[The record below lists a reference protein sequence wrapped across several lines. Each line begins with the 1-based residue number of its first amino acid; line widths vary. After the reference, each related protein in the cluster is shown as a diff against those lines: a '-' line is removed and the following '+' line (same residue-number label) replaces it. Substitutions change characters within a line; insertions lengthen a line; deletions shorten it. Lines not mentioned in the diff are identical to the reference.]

1 MMKDIYHLPHL
12 PHLPLL
18 FRQINFLKNFINKIK
33 QKSWK
38 GQKVGGDGGDSYII
52 LAQLISVGN
61 RSISA
66 QRKYNKPGMTNY
78 LNLELDLE

>member
-1 MMKDIYHLPHL
+1 M
-12 PHLPLL
+12 
-18 FRQINFLKNFINKIK
+18 
-33 QKSWK
+33 K

-61 RSISA
+61 RNISA